1 MDSVILLPI
10 LGRLHDLGKLRPL
23 VPGGTFKTGILRP
36 SVPEGTFI
44 HRQTLASAYFSI
56 VLLGYETEVAT
67 GSIMEEG
74 SRRDL
79 PHTQKTSK
87 DSFSIVQYMNE
98 HSMRNL
104 TSEDDARQ
112 AKRHKGQR
120 ERVITSNTISQD
132 FCHKFI

>member
-1 MDSVILLPI
+1 MFLKNFKKQAYFGLLFQ
-10 LGRLHDLGKLRPL
+10 R
-23 VPGGTFKTGILRP
+23 
-36 SVPEGTFI
+36 TFI

-120 ERVITSNTISQD
+120 ERVKISNIVSHIFITG
-132 FCHKFI
+132 FI

>member
-1 MDSVILLPI
+1 MVDYVNKRLFFALDSVILLPI

-67 GSIMEEG
+67 GSIM
-74 SRRDL
+74 
-79 PHTQKTSK
+79 KK
-87 DSFSIVQYMNE
+87 DPAE
-98 HSMRNL
+98 TCL
-104 TSEDDARQ
+104 TPKKR
-112 AKRHKGQR
+112 AKIRFQLFNK
-120 ERVITSNTISQD
+120 
-132 FCHKFI
+132 